1 MNCRTNKQQGLS
13 VLATTYLVLITAV
26 LVLGFWLYNKY
37 SYSGEHLVAKAF
49 EYPSNYS
56 PACSLEVSV
65 ASKKTAADHL
75 RIQADSKLA
84 FSVTTPNNYRGDY
97 AHPLLVVWAPSG
109 FSEGLSERFTGL
121 TGQATELGYVVV
133 YVRSMPLSQKA
144 LGQLA
149 TVPSEVSREWC
160 IDESRV
166 FYTGHSDGG
175 TVSNALTVMTDLAL
189 ASKESAS
196 NDSTLN
202 NSTLNNRTSHNIR
215 PQAIAPSAMGMQ
227 GKDMAEF
234 SCPQP
239 TAIMLMHNRDDTHF
253 PNFGESVIEWWAQCN
268 QCSGGREAA
277 SYPLCEAYTGCAAPT
292 LFCQAEG
299 GHAHWPGFE
308 HRVLDFFNGVDI
320 SR

>member
-1 MNCRTNKQQGLS
+1 MSWRTNKQQGLS
-13 VLATTYLVLITAV
+13 VLATTYLVLITTV

-37 SYSGEHLVAKAF
+37 SYSGEHLVAKTF
-49 EYPSNYS
+49 EYPSSYS
-56 PACSLEVSV
+56 PACSPETSPG
-65 ASKKTAADHL
+65 SKKFAADHL
-75 RIQADSKLA
+75 RIQTDSKLA
-84 FSVTTPNNYRGDY
+84 FSVTTPSNYRSDY
-97 AHPLLVVWAPSG
+97 AHPLLMVWAPSG

-149 TVPSEVSREWC
+149 TVPSEVTREWC

-189 ASKESAS
+189 TSKDNSS
-196 NDSTLN
+196 NDSTSN
-202 NSTLNNRTSHNIR
+202 DITSHNIR
-215 PQAIAPSAMGMQ
+215 PKAIAPSAMGMQ

-253 PNFGESVIEWWAQCN
+253 LNFGESVIDWWAQCN
-268 QCSGGREAA
+268 QCSGDREPA
-277 SYPLCEAYTGCAAPT
+277 SYPLCEAYTACAAPT

-308 HRVLDFFNGVDI
+308 HRVLDFFNAVDI
-320 SR
+320 GR